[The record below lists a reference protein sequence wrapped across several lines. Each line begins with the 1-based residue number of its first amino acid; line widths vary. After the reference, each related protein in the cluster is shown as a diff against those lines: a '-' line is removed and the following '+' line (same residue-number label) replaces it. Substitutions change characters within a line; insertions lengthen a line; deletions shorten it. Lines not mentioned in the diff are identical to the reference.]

1 MTINTEL
8 VWKILTLLIS
18 VAVVPLFGWVWTMNT
33 EVSKLGIQFAHHDEK
48 LEEMEVDTS
57 KSMEIMERNSQ
68 DIALIQRDIE
78 HISENIGEIKELVQ
92 KEN

>member
-1 MTINTEL
+1 MTINSEFI
-8 VWKILTLLIS
+8 WKLLTLLIS

-33 EVSKLGIQFAHHDEK
+33 EVSKLGIQFDHHGEK
-48 LEEMEVDTS
+48 LEEMELDTS

-92 KEN
+92 KKN